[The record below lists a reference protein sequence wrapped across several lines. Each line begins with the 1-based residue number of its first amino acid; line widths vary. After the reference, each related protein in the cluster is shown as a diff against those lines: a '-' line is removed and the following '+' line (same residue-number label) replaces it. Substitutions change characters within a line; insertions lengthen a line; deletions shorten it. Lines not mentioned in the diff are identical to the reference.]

1 MHFIYDCAAVFA
13 VRRSHFMMIIA
24 KKQKYGLSAFSN
36 CCIRSYIWLFCP
48 LLIAKPVKWSLF
60 SQLILFY
67 FSYVRFKDILFWFYD
82 LFSSCILPLVLFA
95 TSNSN
100 QAYTYTTVVCSLV
113 TLSLSLAL
121 SLFLCTPSILF
132 SPPPF
137 TQFYYLYNVL
147 LWVLFF
153 ISSQGYIR
161 PKIESLLC
169 HNKRRKKTDSLYFTL
184 TTNISGPC
192 RRSTTLVTRTL
203 LYAMCVVR

>member
-48 LLIAKPVKWSLF
+48 LLIAIPVKWSLF

-113 TLSLSLAL
+113 TLSLSLFR
-121 SLFLCTPSILF
+121 SF
-132 SPPPF
+132 SVPL
-137 TQFYYLYNVL
+137 QFYSPLPLLPNFTIYTTSFFECYFSYLVKDIL
-147 LWVLFF
+147 G
-153 ISSQGYIR
+153 Q
-161 PKIESLLC
+161 K
-169 HNKRRKKTDSLYFTL
+169 
-184 TTNISGPC
+184 
-192 RRSTTLVTRTL
+192 
-203 LYAMCVVR
+203 